1 MEIQKGKRGPWH
13 IITIRDEEDLDSAKE
28 ALLLS
33 ILDRYRDPVFHSWG
47 QRFIGVDNVQY
58 QINDTVW
65 ENKEFC
71 QDLAAM
77 LLKT

>member
-28 ALLLS
+28 ASLDV
-33 ILDRYRDPVFHSWG
+33 ILNRYRDSIFDSWG
-47 QRFIGVDNVQY
+47 QRFVNVDNVQY

-65 ENKEFC
+65 DNKEFQ
-71 QDLAAM
+71 QDFLVM

>member
-28 ALLLS
+28 ASLDV
-33 ILDRYRDPVFHSWG
+33 ILNRYRDPIFHSWG
-47 QRFIGVDNVQY
+47 QRFVNVDNVQY
-58 QINDTVW
+58 QINDIVW
-65 ENKEFC
+65 NNKEFQ
-71 QDLAAM
+71 QDFLVM

>member
-28 ALLLS
+28 ASLDV
-33 ILDRYRDPVFHSWG
+33 ILNRYRDPIFDSWG
-47 QRFIGVDNVQY
+47 QRFVNVDNVQY
-58 QINDTVW
+58 QINDIVW
-65 ENKEFC
+65 NNKEFQ
-71 QDLAAM
+71 QDFLVM

>member
-28 ALLLS
+28 ASLDV
-33 ILDRYRDPVFHSWG
+33 ILNRYRDPIFDSWG
-47 QRFIGVDNVQY
+47 QRFVNVDNVQY
-58 QINDTVW
+58 QINDIVW
-65 ENKEFC
+65 NNKEFQ
-71 QDLAAM
+71 QDFLIM